1 MQCFFVCFVLCC
13 FFNIWNYWCLQDG
26 LAMLG
31 SHHYAELW
39 CASGFRNPQEHF
51 VLLRSAEHGWR
62 KWQLLG
68 FSSRLDLI
76 SSCHVCVNLFN
87 VNTVSRLKLRPA
99 HISVSAQSSVVGW
112 MERWSGWLVS
122 GSLNNYRPESTR
134 QRARALNVATRDGP
148 WQMDAAN
155 DCMLTQLERQ
165 LLPTQAAFACH
176 LSSPSLTHDLK
187 ERKKKQDVS
196 NPKMSLFL
204 HVWFIRKWLETIQK
218 IIVRHLFPKIKY
230 IFCV

>member
-1 MQCFFVCFVLCC
+1 MQWFFCLFVLFCVV
-13 FFNIWNYWCLQDG
+13 FFNIWNYRCLEDG
-26 LAMLG
+26 LAVLG

-51 VLLRSAEHGWR
+51 ALFRSAEHVWR

-68 FSSRLDLI
+68 FSYRLDLI

-99 HISVSAQSSVVGW
+99 HISVSAHSSVVGW

-122 GSLNNYRPESTR
+122 GSLHNYRPESTR
-134 QRARALNVATRDGP
+134 QRERALNVATRDRP

-155 DCMLTQLERQ
+155 DSMLTQLERQ

-176 LSSPSLTHDLK
+176 VSSSSLTHDLK
-187 ERKKKQDVS
+187 ERIKKQDVS
-196 NPKMSLFL
+196 NCKMSLFL
-204 HVWFIRKWLETIQK
+204 NV
-218 IIVRHLFPKIKY
+218 
-230 IFCV
+230 